1 MQEKPLVI
9 ITGASSGIGA
19 ATAKLFSEA
28 GHPLLLLSRRVEP
41 MEALNLPN
49 AMCRSVDVM
58 DLDSFKNA
66 IAEAEAAHG
75 KADCLVNNA
84 GVMFTADPTKQNVDE
99 WQKML
104 DVNVRGLLNGIHLVL
119 SDMVERKAG
128 TIVNLG
134 SIAGRKTF
142 AKHAVYCGTKFAVH
156 AITENIREEV
166 SGSDV
171 RLVNIAPGMVE
182 TALVDSSTDEEA
194 KAGWWDY
201 AKEIGGAL
209 QPESIAQSIL
219 FAYQMPQSVCVQEM
233 VVCPTRQEP

>member
-84 GVMFTADPTKQNVDE
+84 GVMFTADPTTQNVDE

-219 FAYQMPQSVCVQEM
+219 FAYQMPQSVCVREM

>member
-219 FAYQMPQSVCVQEM
+219 FAYQMPQSVCVREM

>member
-41 MEALNLPN
+41 MEALNLAN

-58 DLDSFKNA
+58 DLDSFKKA
-66 IAEAEAAHG
+66 IAEAEAIHG

-84 GVMFTADPTKQNVDE
+84 GVIFTADPTKQNVDE

-219 FAYQMPQSVCVQEM
+219 FAYQMPQSVCVREM